1 MHRHAQL
8 HYAAQMSNGAG
19 FQSHSPNLALEILD
33 IFLQQPTVQVDV
45 CDKDGRQ
52 PLLWA
57 ASAGATKAVL
67 VCSIPKFELHSIRSI
82 WLGPGS
88 HTYIHCLHFSQML
101 VKAGARVES
110 ADK

>member
-1 MHRHAQL
+1 
-8 HYAAQMSNGAG
+8 MSNGAG

-45 CDKDGRQ
+45 ADKDGRQ

-67 VCSIPKFELHSIRSI
+67 VCRSI
-82 WLGPGS
+82 EIGYTLYSIYLLFHENLFSTFPR
-88 HTYIHCLHFSQML
+88 CL
-101 VKAGARVES
+101 
-110 ADK
+110 

>member
-1 MHRHAQL
+1 
-8 HYAAQMSNGAG
+8 MSSGAG
-19 FQSHSPNLALEILD
+19 FQSHSPILALEILD

-67 VCSIPKFELHSIRSI
+67 VCSIAIECYVRLCRCFGGGGMFFYSLSVYFSR
-82 WLGPGS
+82 
-88 HTYIHCLHFSQML
+88 CL
-101 VKAGARVES
+101 
-110 ADK
+110 

>member
-1 MHRHAQL
+1 
-8 HYAAQMSNGAG
+8 MSNGAG

-67 VCSIPKFELHSIRSI
+67 VSARMECRVKSIYNLIEIEYTFPLSLSLHIYAFNIYLS
-82 WLGPGS
+82 
-88 HTYIHCLHFSQML
+88 FQML
-101 VKAGARVES
+101 VKAGARVEC